1 MNHIAKLGCTVLAL
15 GAISSS
21 AHSHADTL
29 LGLYAGGQMWAMET
43 EGAFASNNDLA
54 NFNYDDERNGSYYLA
69 VEHFVPLIPNVKI
82 IQTSMDTNGATNLS
96 GEFNFGGQ
104 DYAINTSL
112 RTDLSLTTTDYILYH
127 EILDNDVVSI
137 DVGINAKNIDGEISV
152 LDEQS
157 NSASDASFSGYVPM
171 VYSRAEVGLP
181 FTSWSVFAEGSYL
194 SFDDHTIS
202 DMQAAIE
209 YRAID
214 SLALNLN
221 FQLGYRSMNIE
232 LDDLDSINT
241 ELDFSGVFA
250 GVEFHF

>member
-1 MNHIAKLGCTVLAL
+1 
-15 GAISSS
+15 
-21 AHSHADTL
+21 
-29 LGLYAGGQMWAMET
+29 
-43 EGAFASNNDLA
+43 
-54 NFNYDDERNGSYYLA
+54 
-69 VEHFVPLIPNVKI
+69 
-82 IQTSMDTNGATNLS
+82 MDTNGDTNLS

-112 RTDLSLTTTDYILYH
+112 RTDLSLTTTDYILYY

>member
-54 NFNYDDERNGSYYLA
+54 TFNYDDERNGSYYLA
-69 VEHFVPLIPNVKI
+69 VEHFVPLIPNVKV

-112 RTDLSLTTTDYILYH
+112 RTDLSLTTTDYILYY

-137 DVGINAKNIDGEISV
+137 DVGINEKNIDGEIWIAMEKSEFIDIDDNTFEA
-152 LDEQS
+152 LGLTIQFSDEG
-157 NSASDASFSGYVPM
+157 DGEH
-171 VYSRAEVGLP
+171 EV
-181 FTSWSVFAEGSYL
+181 TE
-194 SFDDHTIS
+194 TIKN
-202 DMQAAIE
+202 E
-209 YRAID
+209 
-214 SLALNLN
+214 LN
-221 FQLGYRSMNIE
+221 FENLVF
-232 LDDLDSINT
+232 T
-241 ELDFSGVFA
+241 E
-250 GVEFHF
+250 